1 MRSSLFKRRA
11 VKASTVRRGWIDR
24 WILRRLQPAAL
35 PWSVNRR
42 RVYILPT
49 RFGVGFALLCVVMLL
64 GAMNYSN
71 SMGFALTF
79 LLGAIGLVGMHHTHA
94 QLVGLRLREIGHSPV
109 HVGAETRLQI
119 LVDQPSK
126 APRLGIQVHFADTAA
141 AEGPGVTVATSARL
155 SLPFAPARRGWNALP
170 VLTVASSAP
179 VGLFRAWTFVLPEV
193 RVLAYPQ
200 LAPPGLR
207 PPPTLALEQG
217 EARQLQPGL
226 IQFAGLRNYVRG
238 DSLQRIHWK
247 SLPKTGTPMVKQFE
261 DGEQPECWLDLA
273 LTPGADLEARLSQ
286 LARWVVDLADT
297 SVAFGLRLGAEQIDL
312 DRGPAHCHRCLSA
325 LARFGLPA

>member
-1 MRSSLFKRRA
+1 MRDYFRRRA
-11 VKASTVRRGWIDR
+11 ALRPTARRGWIDR
-24 WILRRLQPAAL
+24 WILRRLKPAAL

-49 RFGVGFALLCVVMLL
+49 RFGVGFGLLCVVMLL

-94 QLVGLRLREIGHSPV
+94 QLVGLRLVEIDSAPV
-109 HVGAETRLQI
+109 HVGGDTMLHLRI
-119 LVDQPSK
+119 DQPSNT
-126 APRLGIQVHFADTAA
+126 ARLGVQIHFSDLPAPDS
-141 AEGPGVTVATSARL
+141 PGVTVASSVQLQLR
-155 SLPFAPARRGWNALP
+155 FAPSHRGWNALP
-170 VLTVASSAP
+170 TLTVASVAP
-179 VGLFRAWTFVLPEV
+179 IGLFRAWTFVLPDTQ
-193 RVLAYPQ
+193 VLAYPQ

-217 EARQLQPGL
+217 EARNLQHGL
-226 IQFAGLRNYVRG
+226 TQFAGLRNYVRG

-261 DGEQPECWLDLA
+261 DGEQPELWLDMA
-273 LTPGADLEARLSQ
+273 LTPGADLESRLSQ
-286 LARWVVDLADT
+286 LARWVVDLAET
-297 SVAFGLRLGAEQIDL
+297 PVGFGLRLGSEMIDL
-312 DRGPAHCHRCLSA
+312 DRGPTHCHRCLRA
-325 LARFGLPA
+325 LAQFGHAP